1 MNELTVRALWALAD
15 VLEIVR
21 DGIVVLASRVVR

>member
-1 MNELTVRALWALAD
+1 MRNIIVRALWACAD

-21 DGIVVLASRVVR
+21 DGLVVLASKAV